1 MRNKY
6 RILSVIALYTV
17 CILVYFLFFLF
28 HIENT
33 FLFLI
38 LTVGSVAILS
48 TSTVYTVIQSKGSWD
63 EKIKKKKILPDSK
76 LIKRKQVDIIED
88 YIDAMPLIE
97 DYIESNESYKDMP
110 IIDKYIFSV
119 FSQEELDKINLLD
132 LSKMDKILFIREM
145 LYFDENERK
154 MLIENML
161 KSRDNTDEVVSY
173 TQPMKIIEMEDQ
185 IRVYV
190 RSLLEPGEKTKIII
204 LNTTEI
210 IKPIKERI
218 GRIFDYN
225 LEDFLLSSGG
235 ILLNENS
242 QINSNCRDALP
253 VAGCNLGPVADR
265 HSRRK

>member
-33 FLFLI
+33 FFFLI

-88 YIDAMPLIE
+88 YIDAIPLIE
-97 DYIESNESYKDMP
+97 DYTESSESYKDMP

-119 FSQEELDKINLLD
+119 FSQEELDKINLLN

-161 KSRDNTDEVVSY
+161 KSRDNTDEEVSY
-173 TQPMKIIEMEDQ
+173 TQPMKLIEMEDQ

-210 IKPIKERI
+210 IKPIKKRI
-218 GRIFDYN
+218 GRLFDYN

-242 QINSNCRDALP
+242 QIKDYKIDDDDEIALIP
-253 VAGCNLGPVADR
+253 L
-265 HSRRK
+265 KKE

>member
-1 MRNKY
+1 MINKY

-28 HIENT
+28 RIENP

-88 YIDAMPLIE
+88 YIDAIPLIE
-97 DYIESNESYKDMP
+97 DYTESSESYKDMP

-119 FSQEELDKINLLD
+119 FSQEELDKISLLK
-132 LSKMDKILFIREM
+132 LSKLDKILFIREM
-145 LYFDENERK
+145 LYFEASEREI
-154 MLIENML
+154 LIENML
-161 KSRDNTDEVVSY
+161 KSRDKTEELSY
-173 TQPMKIIEMEDQ
+173 TQPMKPIEMEDQ

-204 LNTTEI
+204 LKTTEI
-210 IKPIKERI
+210 IKPIKEKI
-218 GRIFDYN
+218 GRLFDYN

-242 QINSNCRDALP
+242 QIKDFEIDDDDEIALIP
-253 VAGCNLGPVADR
+253 
-265 HSRRK
+265 SRKE

>member
-1 MRNKY
+1 
-6 RILSVIALYTV
+6 
-17 CILVYFLFFLF
+17 
-28 HIENT
+28 
-33 FLFLI
+33 
-38 LTVGSVAILS
+38 
-48 TSTVYTVIQSKGSWD
+48 
-63 EKIKKKKILPDSK
+63 
-76 LIKRKQVDIIED
+76 
-88 YIDAMPLIE
+88 
-97 DYIESNESYKDMP
+97 MP

-235 ILLNENS
+235 ILLNENT
-242 QINSNCRDALP
+242 QIKDYKIDDDDEIALIP
-253 VAGCNLGPVADR
+253 L
-265 HSRRK
+265 KKE